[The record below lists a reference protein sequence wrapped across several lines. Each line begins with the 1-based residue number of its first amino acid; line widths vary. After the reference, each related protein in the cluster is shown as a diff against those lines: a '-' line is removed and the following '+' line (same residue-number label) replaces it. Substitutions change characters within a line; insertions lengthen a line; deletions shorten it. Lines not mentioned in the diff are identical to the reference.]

1 MRDELLT
8 MTVEI
13 SYRLRNLTDEVVP
26 CEIEHGYAPTVPIA
40 HKHSGFT
47 SLHVTPEQPRQ
58 SGEQKHRWSWREGES
73 NRYVQCPSPSA
84 ADALAWKTRTV
95 SVDDTLEPKEAVNVV
110 VSYRC
115 VRWRYDHASW
125 NTRVPAETLK
135 VIAKSIDKSLGLNFS
150 FWRSHPNAFDQTPG
164 LCEWRSKGPVL
175 AFQGFALHWFLAP
188 ESAPK

>member
-1 MRDELLT
+1 MFAPRWLSDKIIDVYKARVLREELQITYTFGPPPEVIEPLAKHRPPMRDELLT

-73 NRYVQCPSPSA
+73 NRYATMSA
-84 ADALAWKTRTV
+84 ALCGGCISVENANRFRRRHTRT
-95 SVDDTLEPKEAVNVV
+95 
-110 VSYRC
+110 
-115 VRWRYDHASW
+115 
-125 NTRVPAETLK
+125 
-135 VIAKSIDKSLGLNFS
+135 
-150 FWRSHPNAFDQTPG
+150 
-164 LCEWRSKGPVL
+164 KG
-175 AFQGFALHWFLAP
+175 GC
-188 ESAPK
+188 